1 MARGISRSPQ
11 ALVGIAASLV
21 LLFASGLGCG
31 PKASPT
37 VPPPPEKS
45 APPPSHPTAAKPP
58 LPIPPP
64 PPPPP
69 PPIPGTASADGNRF
83 PADLVHDQNYAVVR
97 VFYATDR
104 QPTGNLTPADF
115 YGADRSPDESI
126 HLGTLDVSIP
136 RDHRMGEIERPSI
149 WKLEFREDPA
159 KHVVL
164 LSVSP
169 QSEAD
174 FYRGLSAKVD
184 TSPDKDA
191 FVFIHGFDNTFEQA
205 AWRTAQ
211 LSYDLGFKGAPI
223 LYTWPSKG
231 QLVTYPA
238 DEATVEWSTP
248 HLQKFLEAVASQSHA
263 KTIHLIAHSMGNRA
277 LTGALKAIAQSHQG
291 TPPMFKEVFLAA
303 PDIDAGVFRQLA
315 EVFPFAAD
323 HVTLYASSRDQ
334 ALAASQHVHDDER
347 AGDSV
352 HICVVPRVDTIDAT
366 LVDTGLLGHSYFGDS
381 RSILSDIFKVMD
393 KGLPPDQRG
402 MRATEVQ
409 QMKYWVFQ
417 P

>member
-1 MARGISRSPQ
+1 MAQGIPRLQ
-11 ALVGIAASLV
+11 RM
-21 LLFASGLGCG
+21 LLCLSGLFLLLLTSGLGC
-31 PKASPT
+31 PKRIGSRASS
-37 VPPPPEKS
+37 PPVATS
-45 APPPSHPTAAKPP
+45 APPPQQAEA
-58 LPIPPP
+58 PPP
-64 PPPPP
+64 PPPPSPYP
-69 PPIPGTASADGNRF
+69 PGAGGGHGPTAAAPD
-83 PADLVHDQNYAVVR
+83 HQNYAVVR

-104 QPTGNLTPADF
+104 QPTGNPAPGQF
-115 YGADRSPDESI
+115 YGADRSPDETI
-126 HLGTLDVSIP
+126 RLGTLDVSIP

-149 WKLEFREDPA
+149 WKLEFREDPE

-164 LSVSP
+164 LNVSP

-174 FYRGLSAKVD
+174 FYRSLSTKVD
-184 TSPDKDA
+184 NSPDKDA
-191 FVFIHGFDNTFEQA
+191 FVFIHGYDNTFEQA

-223 LYTWPSKG
+223 LYTWPSRG

-248 HLQKFLEAVASQSHA
+248 HLQKFLETVALQSHA

-291 TPPMFKEVFLAA
+291 MPPMFKEVFLAA

-315 EVFPFAAD
+315 EVFPLAAD

-334 ALAASQHVHDDER
+334 ALAASQHVHDDDR

-366 LVDTGLLGHSYFGDS
+366 AVDTGLLGHSYFGDS

-402 MRATEVQ
+402 MHAIEAQ
-409 QMKYWVFQ
+409 QLKYWVFQ